1 MNHQSIPYRQGG
13 RPNPRNCGAPA
24 TGGVSFHQSL
34 SLLDDHEVLVN
45 VGADLQAGM
54 NTIMRCIFRDGMK
67 KCQEMSQTIF
77 EVLLT
82 LEFDSME

>member
-1 MNHQSIPYRQGG
+1 LNHQSIPYRQGG
-13 RPNPRNCGAPA
+13 RPNPRNCGDRA
-24 TGGVSFHQSL
+24 GGVSFHQSL
-34 SLLDDHEVLVN
+34 SLLDDHEVVVN

-54 NTIMRCIFRDGMK
+54 KTIMRCIFRDGMK